1 MAWSHSLEKNSATL
15 KGSKYPPMCASR
27 LAATVRFIS
36 GTQDITRLA
45 STIALVVPMNQ
56 MVDLIVETLAFTL
69 VGLLLFAIAFWI
81 IVKVSPFSIR
91 KELEDD
97 QNIALGI
104 VIASVIIGIA
114 LIVSA
119 AIHG

>member
-1 MAWSHSLEKNSATL
+1 MPAHLL
-15 KGSKYPPMCASR
+15 KLLDTK
-27 LAATVRFIS
+27 LAPAAAFM
-36 GTQDITRLA
+36 
-45 STIALVVPMNQ
+45 VPMNQ
-56 MVDLIVETLAFTL
+56 MADLIIETLAFTL
-69 VGLLLFAIAFWI
+69 IGLLLFAIAFWI

>member
-1 MAWSHSLEKNSATL
+1 
-15 KGSKYPPMCASR
+15 
-27 LAATVRFIS
+27 
-36 GTQDITRLA
+36 
-45 STIALVVPMNQ
+45 VPMNQ
-56 MVDLIVETLAFTL
+56 LVDLIITTLAFTL

-91 KELEDD
+91 KELEED
-97 QNIALGI
+97 QNMALGI

-119 AIHG
+119 AVHG

>member
-1 MAWSHSLEKNSATL
+1 MPAYLLQLLDAK
-15 KGSKYPPMCASR
+15 
-27 LAATVRFIS
+27 
-36 GTQDITRLA
+36 LA
-45 STIALVVPMNQ
+45 STAVFMVPMNQ
-56 MVDLIVETLAFTL
+56 MVDLIIETLAFTL
-69 VGLLLFAIAFWI
+69 IGLVLFAIAFWI

>member
-1 MAWSHSLEKNSATL
+1 MPAYLL
-15 KGSKYPPMCASR
+15 KLLDTKLAPTVAS
-27 LAATVRFIS
+27 
-36 GTQDITRLA
+36 
-45 STIALVVPMNQ
+45 VVPMNQ

-69 VGLLLFAIAFWI
+69 IGLVLFALAFWI

-91 KELEDD
+91 KELEED

-104 VIASVIIGIA
+104 VIAAVIIGISM
-114 LIVSA
+114 IVSA

>member
-1 MAWSHSLEKNSATL
+1 MSAHLL
-15 KGSKYPPMCASR
+15 KL
-27 LAATVRFIS
+27 LA
-36 GTQDITRLA
+36 TQA
-45 STIALVVPMNQ
+45 EPTIALVIPMNQ
-56 MVDLIVETLAFTL
+56 LGDLIIETLAFTL
-69 VGLLLFAIAFWI
+69 VGLILFAIAFWI

>member
-1 MAWSHSLEKNSATL
+1 ML
-15 KGSKYPPMCASR
+15 K
-27 LAATVRFIS
+27 LI
-36 GTQDITRLA
+36 DTRLA